1 MEIEYIIK
9 RDFSTKPF
17 SLDKITGAIHKA
29 MNAVGNGSKENAQD
43 VALSVYQ
50 SLIGR
55 KNNDLTYVPTIEEV
69 QDIVE
74 TQLMESK
81 FKEVAKAYICLLYTS
96 PSPRD

>member
-17 SLDKITGAIHKA
+17 NLDKITGAIHKA

-55 KNNDLTYVPTIEEV
+55 KNNDLTCPN
-69 QDIVE
+69 D
-74 TQLMESK
+74 
-81 FKEVAKAYICLLYTS
+81 
-96 PSPRD
+96 